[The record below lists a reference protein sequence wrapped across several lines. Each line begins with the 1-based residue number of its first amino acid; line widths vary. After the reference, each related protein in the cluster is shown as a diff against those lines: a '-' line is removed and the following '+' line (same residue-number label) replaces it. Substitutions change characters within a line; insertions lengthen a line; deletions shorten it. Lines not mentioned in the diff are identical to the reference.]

1 MSVIRWI
8 PNVPKEVE
16 EKIENEN
23 ESLREKIW
31 EKSYKVTSDMSEFAK
46 IKRNRVDEKKREPII
61 QEVEDD
67 GETNENAYE
76 NDERNFDTR

>member
-31 EKSYKVTSDMSEFAK
+31 EKSYKVNSDMSEFAK

-67 GETNENAYE
+67 GENAYE
-76 NDERNFDTR
+76 NDERNFDAR

>member
-1 MSVIRWI
+1 MSIIRWI

-16 EKIENEN
+16 EKIEKEN

-31 EKSYKVTSDMSEFAK
+31 EKSYKVTSGMSEFAK

-61 QEVEDD
+61 QEVDD
-67 GETNENAYE
+67 DCEANENVYE
-76 NDERNFDTR
+76 NEEKNVDT